1 MKKVIGILIGVL
13 FLGSLNLM
21 AQDKEKVKVVSLD
34 VESFKAK
41 VYNYDKNP
49 EEWVFEGNEPCVI
62 DFYADWCRPC
72 KMVAPIM
79 DELAEDYDGQITIY
93 KVNTDKQKEL
103 AGLFGVRSIPA
114 ILYVPMDGK
123 PQMSTGA
130 MKKDDYKKIFDEFL
144 LGKKS
149 EEKK

>member
-13 FLGSLNLM
+13 FLGSFNLM
-21 AQDKEKVKVVSLD
+21 AQDKEKVKVESLD
-34 VESFKAK
+34 MEGFKAK

-79 DELAEDYDGQITIY
+79 DELANDYDGQITIY

-130 MKKDDYKKIFDEFL
+130 MKKQDYKKIFDEFL

>member
-1 MKKVIGILIGVL
+1 MKKVIGILFGVL
-13 FLGSLNLM
+13 FLGSINLM